1 MPAERELESLLA
13 NLLTLCASSNIM
25 PESASQEERTESA
38 TPRRKE
44 EARKKGQVA
53 KSADLTSAFMFLVA
67 LVMIRFVF
75 PSIFSEMMKITKVS
89 LSTLQTDIFADNSN
103 SSPILKSLAIGNI
116 IAMAKVLAP
125 FGMVLFAAA
134 LFVNFVQVG
143 FVISGESLIPK
154 FERINAFKGVSRLVS
169 KRTIVS
175 FAQSMFKLIIVGYML
190 YVTIKGEKER
200 VIGLAGMPIKIAIVE
215 LSAVIFKMGIRV
227 AILLFVLAA
236 SDYAYQRWQHDRD
249 LKMTK
254 QEIKEEM
261 KQSEGDPLT
270 KSRIRSIQREI
281 AARRMMQEVPK
292 ADVIITNPTHIAVAL
307 KYDMDADAAPKICAK
322 GAQLIAERIKTI
334 AREHNIPIVED
345 KPLAQ
350 LLYKLELGTE
360 ISVALYKAVAE
371 ILARILRND

>member
-1 MPAERELESLLA
+1 
-13 NLLTLCASSNIM
+13 M
-25 PESASQEERTESA
+25 PESADQEERTESA

-67 LVMIRFVF
+67 LVTIRFVF

-89 LSTLQTDIFADNSN
+89 LSTLQTDIFADSSN
-103 SSPILKSLAIGNI
+103 SSPILQSLAIGNI
-116 IAMAKVLAP
+116 IAIAKVLAP

-143 FVISGESLIPK
+143 FLISGESLIPK
-154 FERINAFKGVSRLVS
+154 FERINPVKGISRVIS
-169 KRTIVS
+169 KRTIVT
-175 FAQSMFKLIIVGYML
+175 FAQSMFKLAIVGYVL
-190 YVTIKGEKER
+190 YVTINGEKER
-200 VIGLAGMPIKIAIVE
+200 ITGLGVLPIKLAIVE
-215 LSAVIFKMGIRV
+215 LSAVIFKMGIRA

-236 SDYAYQRWQHDRD
+236 SDYAYQRWEHERK
-249 LKMTK
+249 LRMTK

-270 KSRIRSIQREI
+270 KARIRSIQREI

-322 GAQLIAERIKTI
+322 GAQLIAERIKAI

-345 KPLAQ
+345 KPLARV
-350 LLYKLELGTE
+350 LYKLKLDTE
-360 ISVALYKAVAE
+360 IPIALYRAVAE